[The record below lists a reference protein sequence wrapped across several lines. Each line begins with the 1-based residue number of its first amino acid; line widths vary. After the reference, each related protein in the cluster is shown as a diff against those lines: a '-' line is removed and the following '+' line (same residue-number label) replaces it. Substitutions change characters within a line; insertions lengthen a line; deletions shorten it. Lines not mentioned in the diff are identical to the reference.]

1 MTDRKQSPGD
11 TWDDNRNGDGHD
23 GSEDSFHKL
32 TREEAAAWRTR
43 NPRVS
48 PWRVVAVQGA
58 VGLVVAMLA
67 WLLTRRLDVLGSALY
82 GAATA
87 VIPGALMARGMTSP
101 LSAMSPVASTVSVMG
116 WGSVKLMA
124 SVAMLGVAPKVVQ
137 PLSWPALLAA
147 LAACLMVYGFAL
159 RWRARNAAE

>member
-1 MTDRKQSPGD
+1 MTDRKHSPGSPWETDAGDD
-11 TWDDNRNGDGHD
+11 TEGT
-23 GSEDSFHKL
+23 FHSL
-32 TREEAAAWRTR
+32 TREEAAAWRAR
-43 NPRVS
+43 NPMVS

-58 VGLVVAMLA
+58 VGLVVAMFA
-67 WLLTRRLDVLGSALY
+67 WLLTGHLDVLGSALY

-101 LSAMSPVASTVSVMG
+101 LSALSPVVSTVSVLG

-124 SVAMLGVAPKVVQ
+124 SVALLGVAPKVVQ

-159 RWRARNAAE
+159 RWHVRKGR

>member
-1 MTDRKQSPGD
+1 MTDRKHSPGSPWGTDARDED
-11 TWDDNRNGDGHD
+11 T
-23 GSEDSFHKL
+23 EETFHKL
-32 TREEAAAWRTR
+32 TREEAAAWRAR
-43 NPRVS
+43 NPMVS

-67 WLLTRRLDVLGSALY
+67 WLLTRRVDVFGSALY

-101 LSAMSPVASTVSVMG
+101 LSAMSPVVSTVSVMG
-116 WGSVKLMA
+116 WGSVKLIV
-124 SVAMLGVAPKVVQ
+124 SVALLGVAPKVVQ

-159 RWRARNAAE
+159 RWHARKGG

>member
-1 MTDRKQSPGD
+1 MTDRKHSPGSPWETD
-11 TWDDNRNGDGHD
+11 SSGERD
-23 GSEDSFHKL
+23 EDAEETFHKL
-32 TREEAAAWRTR
+32 TREEAAAWRAR
-43 NPRVS
+43 NPMVS

-101 LSAMSPVASTVSVMG
+101 LSAMSPVVSTVSVMG

-124 SVAMLGVAPKVVQ
+124 SIALLGLAPKVVQ

-147 LAACLMVYGFAL
+147 LSACLMVYGFAL
-159 RWRARNAAE
+159 RWRVRKGG

>member
-1 MTDRKQSPGD
+1 MTDRKHSPGSPWEADSSDERGED
-11 TWDDNRNGDGHD
+11 T
-23 GSEDSFHKL
+23 EETFHKL
-32 TREEAAAWRTR
+32 TREEAAAWRAR
-43 NPRVS
+43 NPMVS

-82 GAATA
+82 GVATA

-101 LSAMSPVASTVSVMG
+101 LSAMSPLVSTVSVVG
-116 WGSVKLMA
+116 WGSMKLMA
-124 SVAMLGVAPKVVQ
+124 SVALLGLAPKVVQ

-147 LAACLMVYGFAL
+147 LSACLMVYGFAL
-159 RWRARNAAE
+159 RWRARKGG

>member
-1 MTDRKQSPGD
+1 MTDRKYSPGSR
-11 TWDDNRNGDGHD
+11 WGDHAKD
-23 GSEDSFHKL
+23 GDAEETFHKL
-32 TREEAAAWRTR
+32 TREEAAAWRVR
-43 NPRVS
+43 NPVVS

-67 WLLTRRLDVLGSALY
+67 WLFTGRLDVLGSALY
-82 GAATA
+82 GVATA

-101 LSAMSPVASTVSVMG
+101 LSALSPVVSTVSVLG
-116 WGSVKLMA
+116 WGSVKLIV
-124 SVAMLGVAPKVVQ
+124 SVALLGLAPKVVQ

-159 RWRARNAAE
+159 RWHARKGG

>member
-1 MTDRKQSPGD
+1 MTDRNHSPGN
-11 TWDDNRNGDGHD
+11 TWEDSRSGDSHD

-32 TREEAAAWRTR
+32 TREEAAAWRAR
-43 NPRVS
+43 NPMVS
-48 PWRVVAVQGA
+48 PWRVVAVQGV

-87 VIPGALMARGMTSP
+87 VLPGALMARGMTSP
-101 LSAMSPVASTVSVMG
+101 LSALSPAVATVSVVG

-124 SVAMLGVAPKVVQ
+124 SVALLAAAPKVVQ
-137 PLSWPALLAA
+137 PLHWPALLAA

-159 RWRARNAAE
+159 RWRVRKTAE

>member
-1 MTDRKQSPGD
+1 
-11 TWDDNRNGDGHD
+11 
-23 GSEDSFHKL
+23 
-32 TREEAAAWRTR
+32 
-43 NPRVS
+43 VS

-67 WLLTRRLDVLGSALY
+67 WLLTGRLDVLGSALY
-82 GAATA
+82 GVATA

-101 LSAMSPVASTVSVMG
+101 LSALSPVVSTVSVLG
-116 WGSVKLMA
+116 WGSVKLIV
-124 SVAMLGVAPKVVQ
+124 SVALLGLAPKVVQ

-159 RWRARNAAE
+159 RWHARKGG